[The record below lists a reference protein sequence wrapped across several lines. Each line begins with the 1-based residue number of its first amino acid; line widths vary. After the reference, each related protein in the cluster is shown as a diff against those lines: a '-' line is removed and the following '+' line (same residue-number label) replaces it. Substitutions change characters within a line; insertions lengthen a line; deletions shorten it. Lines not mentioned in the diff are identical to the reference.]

1 MGMTI
6 RAGKA
11 DGDGLVGVEIR
22 VWNDRY
28 TGSAFL
34 WSTDTQ
40 LSEFAACI
48 AGFPARAG
56 DQRSFHFGARDPGV
70 LRGYCGLHFRTTDS
84 AGNAVVD
91 VVVEDG
97 TYPVGDFRWK
107 TSPAKAE
114 FSIPVEAADID
125 RFVAAL
131 HAMEAGNADEA
142 GW

>member
-6 RAGKA
+6 RAGTA

-22 VWNDRY
+22 VWSDRY

-34 WSTDTQ
+34 WSTDTA
-40 LSEFAACI
+40 LRDFASSI
-48 AGFPARAG
+48 AGFPARAA
-56 DQRSFHFGARDPGV
+56 DRRPFAFGSRDPGV
-70 LRGYCGLHFRTTDS
+70 VPGYCGLHFRTTDS
-84 AGNAVVD
+84 AAHAVVD
-91 VVVEDG
+91 VVVEDHP
-97 TYPVGDFRWK
+97 YPPGDSRCG

-114 FSIPVEAADID
+114 FSIPVEASDID

-131 HAMEAGNADEA
+131 HAMAEGRADEA

>member
-1 MGMTI
+1 MGLTFSVE
-6 RAGKA
+6 K
-11 DGDGLVGVEIR
+11 DNDDTVGVEICA
-22 VWNDRY
+22 WNDRY

-34 WSTDTQ
+34 WATDTQ

-56 DQRSFHFGARDPGV
+56 DQRSFHFGSRDPGRV
-70 LRGYCGLHFRTTDS
+70 RGYCGLHFRTTDS
-84 AGNAVVD
+84 AGHPVVD

-97 TYPVGDFRWK
+97 RYANYDSRCGTG
-107 TSPAKAE
+107 PAKAE

-131 HAMEAGNADEA
+131 HAFKTQRTIQA

>member
-11 DGDGLVGVEIR
+11 DLDGLVGVEIR

-34 WSTDTQ
+34 WATDTQ
-40 LSEFAACI
+40 LSEFAAHI
-48 AGFPARAG
+48 RGFPARAG
-56 DQRSFHFGARDPGV
+56 DQRTFHFGARDPGV
-70 LRGYCGLHFRTTDS
+70 LRGYCGLHFRTRDS
-84 AGNAVVD
+84 AGHAVVD
-91 VVVEDG
+91 VIVEDG
-97 TYPVGDFRWK
+97 PYSVGDFCWK

-125 RFVAAL
+125 RFVDAL
-131 HAMEAGNADEA
+131 HAVAEGRADEA

>member
-1 MGMTI
+1 MGLTI
-6 RAGKA
+6 RADTA
-11 DGDGLVGVEIR
+11 DNEGLVGVEIR

-34 WSTDTQ
+34 WSTDRQ
-40 LSEFAACI
+40 LSECAACI

-70 LRGYCGLHFRTTDS
+70 APGYCGLLFRTTDS
-84 AGNAVVD
+84 AGHAVVD

-97 TYPVGDFRWK
+97 SYPLGDGRWE

-114 FSIPVEAADID
+114 FSIPVEASDID

-131 HAMEAGNADEA
+131 HAMAGGRADEA